1 MTTHLK
7 IMPMKG
13 EQIRSTTFERKIEA
27 RSVIY
32 LSMIKVCE
40 GQSKVS

>member
-1 MTTHLK
+1 MT
-7 IMPMKG
+7 PMKG

-27 RSVIY
+27 SVIY

-40 GQSKVS
+40 DQIKLR